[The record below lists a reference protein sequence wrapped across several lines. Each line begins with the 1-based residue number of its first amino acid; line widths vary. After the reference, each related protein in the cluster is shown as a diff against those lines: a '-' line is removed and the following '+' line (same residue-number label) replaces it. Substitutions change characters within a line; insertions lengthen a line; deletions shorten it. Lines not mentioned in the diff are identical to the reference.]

1 MGIIEATDLYRNKG
15 IYVLIQSSDGT
26 VTNVLRETEQVPY
39 TNDNL
44 STTAIDN
51 PDKRLIIKRRRHVS
65 PQNNQ
70 ANQDTPKEVRSILRS
85 PPTRR
90 NRGHRRSAS
99 LSTSFLSSSILSPVF
114 DYFNTTSLDSPRKD
128 LSPKKKSVQFSLPN
142 DEDGEAYTADV
153 DTDLEAARCRLSCLF
168 REDVYKKTHRRTQA
182 RMCMKEIIFGLDVND
197 FCFFSNEEGVQIP
210 TLISFKTRN
219 DDSSSGQHFT
229 EQPKSPK
236 HHNNIPHHYR
246 RSRQYSFTV

>member
-1 MGIIEATDLYRNKG
+1 MGIIEATDLYRNEG

-26 VTNVLRETEQVPY
+26 VTNVLKETEQVPY

-51 PDKRLIIKRRRHVS
+51 PDKRLIIKRSRHVS
-65 PQNNQ
+65 AQNNQ
-70 ANQDTPKEVRSILRS
+70 ANQDTHKEVRSILRS

-114 DYFNTTSLDSPRKD
+114 DYFNTTSLDSSTKD
-128 LSPKKKSVQFSLPN
+128 LSQKKKSVQFSLPN
-142 DEDGEAYTADV
+142 DEDSDAYTANV

-168 REDVYKKTHRRTQA
+168 GEDVYKKTHRRTQA

-197 FCFFSNEEGVQIP
+197 FCFFLNEEGVQIP

-219 DDSSSGQHFT
+219 GDSSSGQHFT
-229 EQPKSPK
+229 DQPKSPK
-236 HHNNIPHHYR
+236 HHNIPHHYR